1 MVKNRR
7 AATLGS
13 LCRRGVLYY
22 EIASVLSLRTEEVVH
37 LCREH
42 NLKHITTDP
51 WRLNKIR
58 GLLLRGLSH
67 IAIANKMGFSASYIG
82 QIKRMRGLMP
92 KGYKKKPPVQAH
104 HTEGGSAHR
113 RFKKFK
119 ALVGVGV
126 SYEEAGR
133 YVGYK
138 TKPMWTKAGAN
149 CGHPSGH
156 RTIRSLVVSGEY
168 DSILYEV
175 I

>member
-1 MVKNRR
+1 MVTKRR
-7 AATLGS
+7 IATLGS

-58 GLLLRGLSH
+58 DLLLRGVPH
-67 IAIANKMGFSASYIG
+67 ADIANRMGLSASYIG
-82 QIKRMRGLMP
+82 QINRMRGLIP
-92 KGYKKKPPVQAH
+92 KKPKPPVQAH
-104 HTEGGSAHR
+104 HTEGGSTHR
-113 RFKKFK
+113 RFNKFK
-119 ALVGVGV
+119 ALVGAGV